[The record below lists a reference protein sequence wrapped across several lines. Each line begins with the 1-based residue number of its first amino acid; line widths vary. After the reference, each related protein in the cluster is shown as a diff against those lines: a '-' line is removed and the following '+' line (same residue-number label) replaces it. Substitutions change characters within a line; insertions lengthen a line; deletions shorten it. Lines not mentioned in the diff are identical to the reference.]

1 MYFSHYI
8 NDCGGKIQGN
18 SFLQVIL
25 LGGLWK
31 MFRATFRQGKK
42 MKKSTVTVR
51 YMAQPYVLLSFSSS
65 SANGLTSGGPSI
77 LALRLPS
84 VSQMML
90 SGLFWLLTCFIQ
102 PLPSWWP
109 CGFTATPIF
118 SSRSP
123 PFLGRQVCPTASRRT
138 PSTKINSLLMLSDL
152 LS

>member
-1 MYFSHYI
+1 MTAEGRFKVTHFFKLFLWEA
-8 NDCGGKIQGN
+8 CGKQNVSSDLPSGE
-18 SFLQVIL
+18 
-25 LGGLWK
+25 
-31 MFRATFRQGKK
+31 KK
-42 MKKSTVTVR
+42 RKKSTVTVR
-51 YMAQPYVLLSFSSS
+51 FMAQPSVFLFVSSS

-77 LALRLPS
+77 LAPRLPS
-84 VSQMML
+84 VSQMMF
-90 SGLFWLLTCFIQ
+90 SGLFWLLTCFMQ